1 MFCPVYG
8 IPIQKCVTFARRLG
22 PVFTAILSALALA
35 EKSPGHICT
44 HLPKGVAPPPRTSP
58 RKTQSCNL
66 TQVLHQYDICINFT
80 QTQHLLTL
88 NTLKIFKMYFP
99 KLILL
104 NVSVKSVQD

>member
-44 HLPKGVAPPPRTSP
+44 HLPKGVAPPLADSF
-58 RKTQSCNL
+58 
-66 TQVLHQYDICINFT
+66 VLVHGRACIRF
-80 QTQHLLTL
+80 
-88 NTLKIFKMYFP
+88 
-99 KLILL
+99 
-104 NVSVKSVQD
+104 S